1 MLKKLAIFGAFA
13 VASMTAVTPLASAAT
28 SYYAGVYPST
38 SEAVKACNAGIAQG
52 RWDACSY
59 KRVVNG
65 GGVQL
70 WVYIR

>member
-38 SEAVKACNAGIAQG
+38 SAAVKACNDGISQG
-52 RWDACSY
+52 RWDGCSY
-59 KRVVNG
+59 KIRANR
-65 GGVQL
+65 GGVEL